1 MFDFDGFGQRLQ
13 KLRKQKNITQGEF
26 ADRLGVTA
34 QAVSKWENDLSYP
47 DITLIPTIVTIFNVE
62 VNDLFGFKGKNGKN
76 DYQFPKSYDG
86 IPLVHYFQNVAC
98 YSTKTVASI
107 DGSGIKFTDGSSA
120 ELFNRLV
127 VNTGKGEIKLLAV
140 DDVRRHLDLTKT
152 AADYEFA
159 PAENI
164 DIEIIANKCEITR
177 SKDGKCH
184 VHARGD
190 AAFIDI
196 LDVMINHDT
205 LIIRFR
211 NKENYN
217 VDGYDGNFIRIELPV
232 EDGNFAAIR
241 VNGSGELVSDIAMF
255 KSGKIV
261 INGSGKIKMRD
272 FASCELMINGSGSME
287 ANETKSSRF
296 VVNGSGNLN
305 WKTVENMDAT
315 INGDGK
321 LEIKNV
327 AIANINVNGA
337 GEVDIANIL
346 DDGEMTLRVSGSGD
360 VNIRKG
366 NCRKLDINI
375 SGTGDVDAPGVTTQ
389 KASIIIK
396 ASGKVTIGRVTDSSI
411 EQIIKKGVINI
422 LKRDKE

>member
-1 MFDFDGFGQRLQ
+1 
-13 KLRKQKNITQGEF
+13 
-26 ADRLGVTA
+26 
-34 QAVSKWENDLSYP
+34 
-47 DITLIPTIVTIFNVE
+47 
-62 VNDLFGFKGKNGKN
+62 
-76 DYQFPKSYDG
+76 
-86 IPLVHYFQNVAC
+86 
-98 YSTKTVASI
+98 
-107 DGSGIKFTDGSSA
+107 
-120 ELFNRLV
+120 LFNRLV